1 MHLIQFLLPYHP
13 HHFFSP
19 KVKPELNIEAC
30 FCPFLK
36 EKNHVCFNLL
46 SAQSELSKQE
56 AMMDELC
63 DKLPPL

>member
-1 MHLIQFLLPYHP
+1 MDLIEFLLPYHLR
-13 HHFFSP
+13 HFFSP
-19 KVKPELNIEAC
+19 KVKPGLKIEAC
-30 FCPFLK
+30 FCPFYRK
-36 EKNHVCFNLL
+36 KTHVCFNLL